1 MNDVNKE
8 LEEQRELASGRLS
21 ELETLQ
27 SQYQSS
33 LRTCEQLTMDV
44 SEGSSLILLSDSIAV
59 YV

>member
-1 MNDVNKE
+1 MNRE
-8 LEEQRELASGRLS
+8 LEEQRELAAGRLA

-44 SEGSSLILLSDSIAV
+44 SRLVVTCTRLCKLK
-59 YV
+59 